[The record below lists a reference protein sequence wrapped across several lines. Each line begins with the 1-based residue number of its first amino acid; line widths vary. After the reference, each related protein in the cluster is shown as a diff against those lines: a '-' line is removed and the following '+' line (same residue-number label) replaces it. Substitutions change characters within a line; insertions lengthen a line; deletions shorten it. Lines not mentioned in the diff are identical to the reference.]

1 MKNFCGRAPFA
12 SLPRNVRDR
21 KIQVIGYSLGVLMF
35 LEIAACNIFLFF
47 YFSASVLFLLR
58 IFAELGLGI
67 HAGSATEVSNERV
80 LGDVARL
87 VGQDRASLNNASI
100 MALLLFYLKE
110 NEN

>member
-1 MKNFCGRAPFA
+1 
-12 SLPRNVRDR
+12 VRDPEA
-21 KIQVIGYSLGVLMF
+21 QVIGCSFDVLVF
-35 LEIAACNIFLFF
+35 LSIAACSIFLFF
-47 YFSASVLFLLR
+47 HFFASALFLLR

-87 VGQDRASLNNASI
+87 VGQDRASVNNASI
-100 MALLLFYLKE
+100 MALLLFYLKK